1 MIATSI
7 RWSLVG
13 GLLAIIFLLGWR
25 ASDWRTKAHQAEAYR
40 LELRNEMQRR
50 VAADAKRLALQR
62 QLETAQA
69 QVIERVKIVKQ
80 TVTKYVPAPNPA
92 CDLPD
97 PVASQLQRLRTG
109 DDVPAA
115 PDGLADAGSA
125 TGDAR

>member
-1 MIATSI
+1 MWHYAQWAFT
-7 RWSLVG
+7 
-13 GLLAIIFLLGWR
+13 GLFVAGLILAGWTANGWR
-25 ASDWRTKAHQAEAYR
+25 LRAAQAEGYR
-40 LELRNEMQRR
+40 LELRNELERR
-50 VAADAKRLALQR
+50 VAADAKRLTLQR

-69 QVIERVKIVKQ
+69 QVVERVKIVKQ

>member
-1 MIATSI
+1 MWHYAQWAFT
-7 RWSLVG
+7 
-13 GLLAIIFLLGWR
+13 GLFVAGLILAGWTANGWR
-25 ASDWRTKAHQAEAYR
+25 LRAAQAEGYR
-40 LELRNEMQRR
+40 LELRNELQRR

-97 PVASQLQRLRTG
+97 PVASQLQRLRQGG

-125 TGDAR
+125 LGDAR

>member
-1 MIATSI
+1 MWHYAQWAFT
-7 RWSLVG
+7 
-13 GLLAIIFLLGWR
+13 GLFVAGLILAGWTANGWR
-25 ASDWRTKAHQAEAYR
+25 LRAAQAEGYR
-40 LELRNEMQRR
+40 LELRNELQRR

-97 PVASQLQRLRTG
+97 PVASQLQRLRQG
-109 DDVPAA
+109 DDVPAT

-125 TGDAR
+125 TGEAR

>member
-1 MIATSI
+1 MIGTSI

-13 GLLAIIFLLGWR
+13 GLLAVIFTLGWQ
-25 ASDWRTKAHQAEAYR
+25 ANGWRLKAHQAEGYR

-50 VAADAKRLALQR
+50 IAADAKRLALQSE
-62 QLETAQA
+62 LDAAQA

-80 TVTKYVPAPNPA
+80 TVTKYVPANPD

-97 PVASQLQRLRTG
+97 PVAGQLQRLRQG

-115 PDGLADAGSA
+115 PARPADGGSA
-125 TGDAR
+125 LGDAR

>member
-1 MIATSI
+1 MLHYAQWAFT
-7 RWSLVG
+7 
-13 GLLAIIFLLGWR
+13 GLFVAGLILAGWTANGWR
-25 ASDWRTKAHQAEAYR
+25 LRAAQAEGYR
-40 LELRNEMQRR
+40 LELRNELQRR
-50 VAADAKRLALQR
+50 VAADAKRLTLQR

-69 QVIERVKIVKQ
+69 QVVERVKIVKQ